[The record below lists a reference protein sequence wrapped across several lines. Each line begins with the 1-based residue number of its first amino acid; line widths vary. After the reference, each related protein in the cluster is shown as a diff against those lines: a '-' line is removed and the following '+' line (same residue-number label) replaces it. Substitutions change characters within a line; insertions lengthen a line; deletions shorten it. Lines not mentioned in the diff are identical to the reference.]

1 MQNNMDNPLEKFSLL
16 GLTEKTLGA
25 VAKKGYDTPS
35 PIQEKAIPI
44 LLNGEKDVLGQAQT
58 GTGKTA
64 AFALPIIECI
74 TPGAGHVQAIVLTPT
89 RELAIQLAKDFDDFS
104 IDTQASVFAVYG
116 GQSIDI
122 QIKKLRKGV
131 DIIVGTPG
139 RVIDLMNRRELDLS
153 KISFAVLD
161 EADVMLNM
169 GFVEDIE
176 QILEGTPH
184 DKRMLL
190 FSATMPDEIMRIAET
205 FMREYEVVN
214 VKTEAT
220 NSDLTEQVYYEIK
233 RTEKLDALLR
243 LLDYEMD
250 IYGIIFCR
258 TRDDADE
265 LYERMRSKN
274 IKAEVLHGDINQ
286 SQRIKV
292 IEGFKTKKFKLLIA
306 TDVAARGIDI
316 NTLTHV
322 INYSIPENSE
332 IYIHRIGRT
341 GRAGKSGKAITFV
354 TPGEVRRMNQIKRDI
369 KVDIRKSLLPSPKE
383 IVAKR
388 FETLS
393 DTIKNIAEKNHHKCY
408 MHFAEKLLDETAPD
422 MLVAAMLRYFCKNEL
437 QTESYRE
444 LDEEKPKKKNDRL
457 PKKSK
462 NYVKLF
468 FNCGKD
474 DGFGAKKILDLIYN
488 RTKIKGYYIGKV
500 DCYDRFTYVEVSES
514 DAEFIIQR
522 FKEKGGK
529 GKRINVEYAREEK

>member
-1 MQNNMDNPLEKFSLL
+1 MNNLPEKFSCL
-16 GLTEKTLGA
+16 GLTEKTLLSIA
-25 VAKKGYDTPS
+25 RKGYVAPS

-64 AFALPIIECI
+64 AFALPIIECA
-74 TPGAGHVQAIVLTPT
+74 TPHAGVVQAIVLTPT
-89 RELAIQLAKDFDDFS
+89 RELAIQLAKDFEDFS
-104 IDTQASVFAVYG
+104 ADTELSVFSVYG

-139 RVIDLMNRRELDLS
+139 RVIDLMHRGELDLS
-153 KISFAVLD
+153 QISFAVLD
-161 EADVMLNM
+161 EADEMLNM

-176 QILEGTPH
+176 EILQETPA

-190 FSATMPDEIMRIAET
+190 FSATMPDEILRIAET

-220 NSDLTEQVYYEIK
+220 NSDLTEQVYYEVK
-233 RTEKLDALLR
+233 RPDKLDALLR
-243 LLDYEMD
+243 LLDYEPD

-265 LYERMRSKN
+265 LYERMRLKN
-274 IKAEVLHGDINQ
+274 VKAEVLHGDINQ

-292 IEGFKTKKFKLLIA
+292 IDGFKTKKFKLLIA
-306 TDVAARGIDI
+306 TDVAARGIDV

-341 GRAGKSGKAITFV
+341 GRAGKNGKAITFV

-369 KVDIRKSLLPSPKE
+369 KVDIKKEKLPSPKE

-388 FETLS
+388 FTSISETLA
-393 DTIKNIAEKNHHKCY
+393 NIAEKNHHKCY
-408 MHFAEKLLDETAPD
+408 MHLAEQLLDDMAPD

-437 QTESYRE
+437 QIESYKE
-444 LDEEKPKKKNDRL
+444 LEEEKPKKKSDRL

-462 NYVKLF
+462 NYVRLF

-488 RTKIKGYYIGKV
+488 RTKIKNYLIGKV

-514 DAEFIIQR
+514 DADFVIQR
-522 FKEKGGK
+522 FREKGGK

>member
-1 MQNNMDNPLEKFSLL
+1 MNNLLENFAVL
-16 GLTEKTLGA
+16 GLTEKTLRA
-25 VAKKGYDTPS
+25 IAKKGYESPS
-35 PIQEKAIPI
+35 PIQEKAIPL

-74 TPGAGHVQAIVLTPT
+74 SPQQGNVQALVLTPT
-89 RELAIQLAKDFDDFS
+89 RELAIQLAKDFEDFCFGS
-104 IDTQASVFAVYG
+104 NASVFAVYG

-122 QIKKLRKGV
+122 QIKKLNKGV
-131 DIIVGTPG
+131 DIVVGTPG
-139 RVIDLMNRRELDLS
+139 RVIDLMERGVLD
-153 KISFAVLD
+153 ISQITFAVLD
-161 EADVMLNM
+161 EADEMLNM

-176 QILEGTPH
+176 LILKAAPQ

-190 FSATMPDEIMRIAET
+190 FSATMPDEILRIAET

-220 NSDLTEQVYYEIK
+220 NSNLTEQVYYEVK

-243 LLDYEMD
+243 LLDYELD
-250 IYGIIFCR
+250 VYGIIFCR

-265 LYERMRSKN
+265 LYEKMRSKN
-274 IKAEVLHGDINQ
+274 VKAEVLHGDINQ

-341 GRAGKSGKAITFV
+341 GRAGKTGKAITFV

-369 KVDIRKSLLPSPKE
+369 QVDIRKEHLPSPKE
-383 IVAKR
+383 IVSKR
-388 FETLS
+388 FEIMS

-408 MHFAEKLLDETAPD
+408 MHFAEQLLDEVAPD
-422 MLVAAMLRYFCKNEL
+422 MLVASMLRYFCKNEL

-444 LDEEKPKKKNDRL
+444 LEDEKPKKKNDKL

-488 RTKIKGYYIGKV
+488 RTKIKSYYIGKV

-514 DAEFIIQR
+514 DADLIIKR
-522 FKEKGGK
+522 FKEKNSK
-529 GKRINVEYAREEK
+529 GRRFNVEYAREEK

>member
-1 MQNNMDNPLEKFSLL
+1 MNNLPENFSRL
-16 GLTEKTLGA
+16 GLTEKTLRA
-25 VAKKGYDTPS
+25 IARKGYTAPS
-35 PIQEKAIPI
+35 PIQEKAIPL
-44 LLNGEKDVLGQAQT
+44 LLNGAKDVLGQAQT

-64 AFALPIIECI
+64 AFALPVIECI
-74 TPGAGHVQAIVLTPT
+74 TPQKGNVQAIVLTPT
-89 RELAIQLAKDFDDFS
+89 RELAIQLARDFDDFS
-104 IDTQASVFAVYG
+104 ADTEASVFSVYG

-131 DIIVGTPG
+131 DIVVGTPG
-139 RVIDLMNRRELDLS
+139 RVIDLMNRGELDLS
-153 KISFAVLD
+153 EISFAVLD
-161 EADVMLNM
+161 EADEMLNM

-176 QILEGTPH
+176 QILEATPH

-190 FSATMPDEIMRIAET
+190 FSATMPDEILRIAET
-205 FMREYEVVN
+205 FMREYELVN

-220 NSDLTEQVYYEIK
+220 NSDLTEQIYYEVK
-233 RTEKLDALLR
+233 RPDKLDALLR
-243 LLDYEMD
+243 LLDYEADM
-250 IYGIIFCR
+250 YGIIFCR

-265 LYERMRSKN
+265 LYERMRLKN
-274 IKAEVLHGDINQ
+274 VKAEVLHGDINQ

-306 TDVAARGIDI
+306 TDVAARGIDV

-322 INYSIPENSE
+322 VNYSIPENSE

-341 GRAGKSGKAITFV
+341 GRAGKNGKAITFV

-369 KVDIRKSLLPSPKE
+369 KVDIKKAKLPSPKE
-383 IVAKR
+383 IVSKR
-388 FETLS
+388 FESIFETL
-393 DTIKNIAEKNHHKCY
+393 KNISEKNHHKCY
-408 MHFAEKLLDETAPD
+408 MHFAEQLLDEIPPD
-422 MLVAAMLRYFCKNEL
+422 MLVASMLRYFCKNEL
-437 QTESYRE
+437 QTESYKE
-444 LDEEKPKKKNDRL
+444 LEEDKPKKKNDRL

-462 NYVKLF
+462 NYVRLF

-488 RTKIKGYYIGKV
+488 RTKIKNYLIGKV

-514 DAEFIIQR
+514 DADFVIQR

-529 GKRINVEYAREEK
+529 GRRINVEYAREEEQ

>member
-1 MQNNMDNPLEKFSLL
+1 MNNLPEKFSCL
-16 GLTEKTLGA
+16 GLTEKTLLSIA
-25 VAKKGYDTPS
+25 RKGYVAPS

-64 AFALPIIECI
+64 AFALPIIECAA
-74 TPGAGHVQAIVLTPT
+74 PHAGVVQAIVLTPT
-89 RELAIQLAKDFDDFS
+89 RELAIQLAKDFEDFS
-104 IDTQASVFAVYG
+104 ADTELSVFSVYG

-139 RVIDLMNRRELDLS
+139 RVIDLMHRGELDLS
-153 KISFAVLD
+153 QISFAVLD
-161 EADVMLNM
+161 EADEMLNM

-176 QILEGTPH
+176 EILQETPA

-190 FSATMPDEIMRIAET
+190 FSATMPDEILRIAET

-220 NSDLTEQVYYEIK
+220 NSDLTEQVYYEVK
-233 RTEKLDALLR
+233 RPDKLDALLR
-243 LLDYEMD
+243 LLDYEPD

-265 LYERMRSKN
+265 LYERMRLKN
-274 IKAEVLHGDINQ
+274 VKAEVLHGDINQ

-292 IEGFKTKKFKLLIA
+292 IDGFKTKKFKLLIA
-306 TDVAARGIDI
+306 TDVAARGIDV

-341 GRAGKSGKAITFV
+341 GRAGKNGKAITFV

-369 KVDIRKSLLPSPKE
+369 QVDIKKEKLPSPKE

-388 FETLS
+388 FTSISETLA
-393 DTIKNIAEKNHHKCY
+393 NIAEKNHHKCY
-408 MHFAEKLLDETAPD
+408 MHLAEQLLDDMAPD

-437 QTESYRE
+437 QIESYKE
-444 LDEEKPKKKNDRL
+444 LEEEKPKKKSDRL

-462 NYVKLF
+462 NYVRLF

-488 RTKIKGYYIGKV
+488 RTKIKNYLIGKV

-514 DAEFIIQR
+514 DADFVIQR
-522 FKEKGGK
+522 FREKGGK